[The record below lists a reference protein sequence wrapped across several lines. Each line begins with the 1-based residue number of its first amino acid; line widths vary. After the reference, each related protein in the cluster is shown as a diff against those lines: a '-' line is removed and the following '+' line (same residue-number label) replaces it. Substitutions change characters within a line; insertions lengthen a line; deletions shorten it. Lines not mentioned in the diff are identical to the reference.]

1 MITTPWGYDING
13 DSLAG
18 ILDTAGFNAL
28 TANKFQGDTRIESM
42 LNSATEAVRDY
53 CGWHVYP
60 STACT
65 FTGDTDGVSRII
77 QLPARHVTAV
87 SSVKIDGNTLDTSE
101 YRWKT
106 NGLIRLLNGT
116 GRSDW
121 NDIEVVY
128 TAGISTDQAN
138 ALKELIAYRV
148 SHALSG
154 TSGVQSEATGGVSIT
169 YNASWINGASASGLT
184 DTAKEVLVPYRLQGV
199 F

>member
-1 MITTPWGYDING
+1 VITNWGYDING
-13 DSLAG
+13 NSLPG
-18 ILDTAGFNAL
+18 ILDAAGFNAL
-28 TANKFQGDTRIESM
+28 TGNKYQGDARIESM
-42 LNSATEAVRDY
+42 LASATAAVRDY

-87 SSVKIDGNTLDTSE
+87 SSVKINGETLDASE
-101 YRWKT
+101 YRWKS
-106 NGLIRLLNGT
+106 NGLIGLVHGT

-128 TAGISTDQAN
+128 TAGISESWAA

-148 SHALSG
+148 SHALAG
-154 TSGVQSEATGGVSIT
+154 TNGVQSEATGGVSVT
-169 YNASWINGASASGLT
+169 YNASWINGASASGLP
-184 DTAKEVLVPYRLQGV
+184 DTAREVLTPYRLQGV